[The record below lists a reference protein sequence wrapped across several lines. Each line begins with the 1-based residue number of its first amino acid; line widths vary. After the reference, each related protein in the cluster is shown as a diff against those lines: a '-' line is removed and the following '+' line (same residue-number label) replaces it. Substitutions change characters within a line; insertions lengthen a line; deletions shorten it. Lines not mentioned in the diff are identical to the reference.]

1 MMTVGMREIFNSQRL
16 TRYRHQIRCSAG
28 PKDRRMSLLS
38 RTGESSSRF
47 NVKSHGKL
55 EDSETQVGYLWIS
68 EREEDISEY

>member
-1 MMTVGMREIFNSQRL
+1 
-16 TRYRHQIRCSAG
+16 
-28 PKDRRMSLLS
+28 MSLLS

-68 EREEDISEY
+68 DREEDISEY